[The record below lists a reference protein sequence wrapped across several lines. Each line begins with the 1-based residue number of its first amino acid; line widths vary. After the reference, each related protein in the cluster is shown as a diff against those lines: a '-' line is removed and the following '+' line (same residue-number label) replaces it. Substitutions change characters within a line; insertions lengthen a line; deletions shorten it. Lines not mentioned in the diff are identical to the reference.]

1 MNIPYIGHVKHEN
14 NRERKSEKDV
24 IYFQILDFV
33 YNILCLKYNAYQ
45 DIDIQLL
52 MIF

>member
-14 NRERKSEKDV
+14 KKQKDV
-24 IYFQILDFV
+24 MYFQILDFV